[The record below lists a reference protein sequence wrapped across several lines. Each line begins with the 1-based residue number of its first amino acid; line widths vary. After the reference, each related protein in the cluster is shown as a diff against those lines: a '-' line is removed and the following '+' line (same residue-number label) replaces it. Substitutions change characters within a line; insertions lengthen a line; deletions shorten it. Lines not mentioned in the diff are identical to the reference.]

1 MANQVFVLSLSNEGI
16 NFGPETE
23 QKEILQN
30 VRTII
35 STTKYSVPL
44 DRGFGVDATFLDQ
57 PMAVAQASI
66 SSEILRAVKQYEP
79 RVTITG
85 ISFDGDPDGR
95 LLPKVEVVINE
106 TE

>member
-16 NFGPETE
+16 DFGPETKE
-23 QKEILQN
+23 QEILQN

-44 DRGFGVDATFLDQ
+44 DRGFGVDATFLDR

-66 SSEILRAVKQYEP
+66 SSEILRAVKLYEP

-85 ISFDGDPDGR
+85 ISFTGNPDGR
-95 LLPKVEVVINE
+95 LLPQVEVVINE